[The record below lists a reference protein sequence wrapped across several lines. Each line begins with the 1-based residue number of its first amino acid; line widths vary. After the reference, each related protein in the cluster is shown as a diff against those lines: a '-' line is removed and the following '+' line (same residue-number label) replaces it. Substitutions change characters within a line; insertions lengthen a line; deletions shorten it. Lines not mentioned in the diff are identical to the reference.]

1 MNPEDVIRMPEGTRI
16 EGGDIMP
23 FRDHIFIG
31 CATPDD
37 FKNFT
42 TARTNI
48 EAVNF
53 L

>member
-1 MNPEDVIRMPEGTRI
+1 MNPDDVVRMPEGTRM

-31 CATPDD
+31 VATEED
-37 FKNFT
+37 FKTFKT
-42 TARTNI
+42 CRTNK
-48 EAVNF
+48 AGVDF